1 MTPIEGSCRH
11 CRLRG
16 GFWGDQCSPLR
27 VPSFAT
33 TTSLRD
39 TSPQGEAFR
48 LPLMG
53 TVAIAVCGVA
63 FLGATNDRHYEHP
76 HLPPLRHFVTP
87 LLKERLFRLPLRGA
101 VGALPTAGWFFRP
114 MMPLLTLS
122 ERKSFTVLLC
132 SLQCCTFVPPQ
143 ARSSAVGDLI
153 RTHYLLSIFVYSLL
167 CTIDLYAGLIILP
180 QPITSS
186 SLCAHQP
193 TILEI
198 AKSGVYISV
207 GMPSIL

>member
-1 MTPIEGSCRH
+1 MFLFSIHFISDFVKRM
-11 CRLRG
+11 
-16 GFWGDQCSPLR
+16 FS
-27 VPSFAT
+27 VPAKSRRPMVAPTNLFFIAT
-33 TTSLRD
+33 TPSLRD

-48 LPLMG
+48 LPLRG
-53 TVAIAVCGVA
+53 AVGIAVCGV
-63 FLGATNDRHYEHP
+63 
-76 HLPPLRHFVTP
+76 
-87 LLKERLFRLPLRGA
+87 
-101 VGALPTAGWFFRP
+101 FFWRP
-114 MMPLLTLS
+114 MIAT
-122 ERKSFTVLLC
+122 TN
-132 SLQCCTFVPPQ
+132 
-143 ARSSAVGDLI
+143 I
-153 RTHYLLSIFVYSLL
+153 YYLLSIFVYSLL

>member
-1 MTPIEGSCRH
+1 MIFSIPIFC
-11 CRLRG
+11 
-16 GFWGDQCSPLR
+16 
-27 VPSFAT
+27 AT
-33 TTSLRD
+33 TPSLRD

-48 LPLMG
+48 LPL
-53 TVAIAVCGVA
+53 
-63 FLGATNDRHYEHP
+63 
-76 HLPPLRHFVTP
+76 
-87 LLKERLFRLPLRGA
+87 RGA
-101 VGALPTAGWFFRP
+101 VGIADCGVVFLRP
-114 MMPLLTLS
+114 MIAT
-122 ERKSFTVLLC
+122 TN
-132 SLQCCTFVPPQ
+132 
-143 ARSSAVGDLI
+143 I
-153 RTHYLLSIFVYSLL
+153 YYLLSIFVYSLL

>member
-1 MTPIEGSCRH
+1 MFLFSIHFISDFVKRMFSVPIKSGRPMVAPTN
-11 CRLRG
+11 L
-16 GFWGDQCSPLR
+16 F
-27 VPSFAT
+27 FIAT
-33 TTSLRD
+33 TPSLRD

-48 LPLMG
+48 LPMRG
-53 TVAIAVCGVA
+53 AVGIAVCGVA
-63 FLGATNDRHYEHP
+63 FL
-76 HLPPLRHFVTP
+76 
-87 LLKERLFRLPLRGA
+87 
-101 VGALPTAGWFFRP
+101 RP
-114 MMPLLTLS
+114 MIAT
-122 ERKSFTVLLC
+122 TN
-132 SLQCCTFVPPQ
+132 
-143 ARSSAVGDLI
+143 I
-153 RTHYLLSIFVYSLL
+153 YYLLSIFVYSLL

>member
-1 MTPIEGSCRH
+1 MK
-11 CRLRG
+11 
-16 GFWGDQCSPLR
+16 CSPYQREHQVCLLYPCSSPCFEYILR
-27 VPSFAT
+27 ATNDRPYNFFIFAT
-33 TTSLRD
+33 TPSLRD

-48 LPLMG
+48 LPLRG
-53 TVAIAVCGVA
+53 AVGIAVCGVA
-63 FLGATNDRHYEHP
+63 FRATYDRHY
-76 HLPPLRHFVTP
+76 
-87 LLKERLFRLPLRGA
+87 
-101 VGALPTAGWFFRP
+101 
-114 MMPLLTLS
+114 LTLS

-143 ARSSAVGDLI
+143 AKSSAVGILI